1 MPSATARWQRSQY
14 GGPAVSPLA
23 CSHCK
28 TQFDSLRTS
37 SFDDICWTFGRRWRL
52 RDGKD
57 PRTSCSRGRRHVR
70 AVRHDVRAALPFV
83 TWTLTTLLSRH
94 TRTVDGKAAWPAPWP
109 RSCSAAAR
117 VCALSKAGAVPR
129 PPTTMPGRA
138 LLTAGDWPGSFQVGV
153 GCDLVIRCPPRS
165 HPSHPG
171 RVGPAP
177 EDWPEPA
184 RVAIRARPSHS
195 SHSGFPLPAPAA
207 ASGPDPARG
216 DGPLI
221 RRFKAS
227 DARPLLA
234 PLGIGLVGSPRPVSV
249 GLQAREAASR
259 CLPAS
264 VDRGGRQSWPAP
276 HGP

>member
-1 MPSATARWQRSQY
+1 MLTFAERLVADGDGATAKI
-14 GGPAVSPLA
+14 PE
-23 CSHCK
+23 H
-28 TQFDSLRTS
+28 
-37 SFDDICWTFGRRWRL
+37 
-52 RDGKD
+52 
-57 PRTSCSRGRRHVR
+57 HVR
-70 AVRHDVRAALPFV
+70 AAGVMCVRSGMMFARPCV

-184 RVAIRARPSHS
+184 RAAIRARPTHS

-207 ASGPDPARG
+207 ASGQ
-216 DGPLI
+216 I
-221 RRFKAS
+221 
-227 DARPLLA
+227 LLA
-234 PLGIGLVGSPRPVSV
+234 GMVL
-249 GLQAREAASR
+249 
-259 CLPAS
+259 
-264 VDRGGRQSWPAP
+264 
-276 HGP
+276 